1 MTLFIDLRAT
11 PSGGICA
18 AEASLWDAG
27 TTWVAL
33 DDFKDRIRGRD
44 LVLAAHGFNVS
55 REEGIKALSAWDG
68 LCRIPEN
75 GMFIGVLWPGDSRY
89 LPVLDYPIEGNE
101 AIASGRLLSRFLN
114 QQAGGAA
121 GISLVSHS
129 LGARMI
135 LQTLAGLTTNVR
147 RLILMA
153 GAIENNC
160 LTREYQ
166 AAAAKAEEI
175 YVLASKQDWVLELAF
190 PLGNLIGEILMHG
203 HPYGKT
209 ALGRSGPA
217 TPIPLAK
224 RGGAWQ
230 IPDTWNYGHLD
241 YLPSGAVGPVMQPPI
256 SAPGSNTPKPSSAP
270 GWKPAWSAG
279 SVATQ
284 AE

>member
-11 PSGGICA
+11 SSGGICA

-27 TTWVAL
+27 TTQVSIEE
-33 DDFKDRIRGRD
+33 FKNRIHGRD
-44 LVLAAHGFNVS
+44 IVLATHGFNVS
-55 REEGIKALSAWDG
+55 RDEGIKALSGWDS
-68 LCRIPEN
+68 LCRIPPA

-101 AIASGRLLSRFLN
+101 AISSGRLLAGFLN
-114 QQAGGAA
+114 QHADNAA
-121 GISLVSHS
+121 SMSLVSHS

-135 LQTLAGLTTNVR
+135 LETLSGLTSKVR

-153 GAIENNC
+153 GAIEDNC

-166 AAAAKAEEI
+166 SAAAKAEEI
-175 YVLASKQDWVLELAF
+175 YVLASKKDWVLELAF
-190 PLGNLIGEILMHG
+190 PVGNLIGQILMHG
-203 HPYGKT
+203 HPYCKT

-217 TPIPLAK
+217 EPIPLEK

-230 IPDTWNYGHLD
+230 IPNEWDYGHLD
-241 YLPSGAVGPVMQPPI
+241 YLPSGVVGQIMPPPI
-256 SAPGSNTPKPSSAP
+256 IAPGEDTPQPSSAT

-284 AE
+284 TE